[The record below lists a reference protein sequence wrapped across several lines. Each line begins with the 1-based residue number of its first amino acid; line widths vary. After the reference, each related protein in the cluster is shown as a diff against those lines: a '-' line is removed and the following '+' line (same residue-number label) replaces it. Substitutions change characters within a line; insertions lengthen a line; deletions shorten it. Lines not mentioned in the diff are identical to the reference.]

1 MDALLRET
9 APRDVAEGSVLAYL
23 VRMARGKG
31 ERFALFFMRVP
42 TVWGVGAR
50 RARLPS
56 SIGAP
61 NAGHARCILCPGARR
76 WRRRGD
82 GASDDGG
89 YLWEPGHQTL
99 TCSVTCTC
107 ARTGEYV
114 YVGQTI
120 QEPRARD
127 RQHRN
132 SWQTV
137 LTAPTSRTASTCLP

>member
-1 MDALLRET
+1 MQATLDAYF
-9 APRDVAEGSVLAYL
+9 APVHAGGD
-23 VRMARGKG
+23 
-31 ERFALFFMRVP
+31 
-42 TVWGVGAR
+42 GA
-50 RARLPS
+50 S
-56 SIGAP
+56 
-61 NAGHARCILCPGARR
+61 
-76 WRRRGD
+76 GD

-99 TCSVTCTC
+99 TCSVYLYTC

-127 RQHRN
+127 RQHRT